1 MHSKDSAY
9 TLVSACVAS
18 IVRVV
23 GFNWIDFN
31 DITYTIVS
39 ASIWTTIEQS
49 LGIICACLPTTRP
62 LFGRLL
68 HNIKHSTGHSSDPTP
83 QEAAPRSAI
92 PRPHYASRHAVGG
105 AAERSWLGFSRLSEE
120 NTGGVSLVTA
130 HASTASDDLPIMLNG
145 IIKQQRVEQR
155 VENSV

>member
-1 MHSKDSAY
+1 MLAH
-9 TLVSACVAS
+9 TTGSACVAS

-23 GFNWIDFN
+23 AFNWLDLN
-31 DITYTIVS
+31 DMTYTIVS

-83 QEAAPRSAI
+83 HQAAPRSGI
-92 PRPHYASRHAVGG
+92 PLPHYASRPAVGA

-130 HASTASDDLPIMLNG
+130 HASTASDDLPIMKNG
-145 IIKQQRVEQR
+145 IVKQQRLEQR
-155 VENSV
+155 VENAV